1 MPTFSSTQRKDTF
14 PAITAKPSLSN
25 IFSCLLSCA
34 VNGTAIFE
42 ITFVVTRQY
51 FSKTNTLRR
60 RRKIAKDNKSGRNKS
75 GLLNL

>member
-1 MPTFSSTQRKDTF
+1 
-14 PAITAKPSLSN
+14 
-25 IFSCLLSCA
+25 
-34 VNGTAIFE
+34 
-42 ITFVVTRQY
+42 VVTRQY